1 MLDEL
6 SPTLTDSVIRRSVGH
21 DAFRRGAAYASEGR
35 VTDIA
40 HSAAND
46 QFDAVVLGSQRRIY
60 QTVAAYDGAA
70 ARWWGECSCPVGVDC
85 KHVAAVLITARQA
98 LAARREPA
106 RAPEWELVLGELV
119 QAPSSGSGTGTPL
132 GLQFDVEDA
141 GDRRAAASQ
150 VSVRLRP
157 VVRGAKGRW
166 IRTGMSWRT
175 LQYDYTGQR
184 NRAHAAALLA
194 LYQAH
199 QAADDGPG
207 FYGYGYGDAPVRLEQ
222 FGPALWPAL
231 QQVVDEGVTL
241 VTTRGGPVRVAG
253 EPVSLAV
260 DLRRDGDVDLRRDG
274 DADLRIEPVV
284 DLGSGGCLPAG
295 AVRLLGHPPHGVL
308 LPSGE
313 PALPPDL
320 VPERGLLLVPVQ
332 PVPRRVEKL
341 LTAGSLRVPA
351 ADRARFLTGF
361 YPALRR
367 ALPVRSPDG
376 SVELPEVLPPQLC
389 LHVEHAPGHR
399 ARLTWSVQYRTGEDV
414 RRLPLAAADGA
425 APDAGRDAAAE
436 ARLLGELPRPP
447 ERLSGLW
454 HDGPERRP
462 VPAADLSG
470 MDTVVLTTELLPRLA
485 DAGVLVE
492 VTGEPPDYRQS
503 EADPVVQVSATD
515 GEDADWFDLG
525 VTVTVDGEDIP
536 FALLFGA
543 LAAGESHLVLPSG
556 TWFDVRRP
564 EFDRLRR
571 LIDEARALQDA
582 DRPGLRI
589 SRYQAGLWDE
599 LVELG
604 VVAEQSERWAR
615 DVRTLLEVD
624 DAPPPVAPAG
634 LAAQLRPYQLQGYQ
648 WLSVLWDAGLGGV
661 LADDMGLGKTLQ
673 TLALVCRAQEA
684 GELTAPVLVVAPTSV
699 VSNWAREAARFAPG
713 LRVRTIEAT
722 GRKLGV
728 PLAEAVEGA
737 DLVVTSYTL
746 LRLGGDDYRA
756 LPWSGLVLDEAQFVK
771 NHQAKTY
778 AAARRLPARF
788 RLAITGTPVENDL
801 MDLWSM
807 LSIVAP
813 GLFPSPQ
820 RFTEHYRT
828 PIERGGDAEA
838 LAALR
843 RRIRPLMRRRTKEQ
857 VAAELPPKQ
866 EQVLEVVLNPKHRKV
881 YDTHLQRERRKVL
894 GLVDDLQRNRFTIF
908 RSLTLLRQLALD
920 ASLVDDAYAGIR
932 SSKADAFLEHLQEVV
947 AEGHRALVF
956 SSFTGFLGTVRR
968 QLEAA
973 GLPYAYLDGRTRD
986 RQRRIDEFRD
996 GRAPVFLISLKAGGF
1011 GLTLTEADYVFVLDP
1026 WWNPAVEAQA
1036 VDRTHRI
1043 GQDKTVM
1050 VYRLVAADTIEEK
1063 VVALQERKRDLSARV
1078 LDDGGALA
1086 GPLTAEDIRGLFA

>member
-1 MLDEL
+1 MAISLGRVLEEL
-6 SPTLTDSVIRRSVGH
+6 RPALTDAVIRRSVGH
-21 DAFRRGAAYASEGR
+21 EVFRRGAAYASEGR
-35 VTDIA
+35 VSDVA
-40 HSAAND
+40 CSPALD
-46 QFDAVVLGSQRRIY
+46 QFDAVVVGSGGQLY
-60 QTVAAYDGAA
+60 QTVAAYDPGS
-70 ARWWGECSCPVGVDC
+70 ARWWGECSCPVGADC
-85 KHVAAVLITARQA
+85 KHVAAVLVSVRDSLARRPTAAARIPDWETA
-98 LAARREPA
+98 LADLVHPA
-106 RAPEWELVLGELV
+106 TA
-119 QAPSSGSGTGTPL
+119 SGQPAGTPL
-132 GLQFDVEDA
+132 GLQFDVEGAPA
-141 GDRRAAASQ
+141 GRGSATSI
-150 VSVRLRP
+150 RLRP
-157 VVRGAKGRW
+157 VVPGAKGRW
-166 IRTGMSWRT
+166 IRTGVSWRE
-175 LQYDYTGQR
+175 LQYDYYSRRDPAQ
-184 NRAHAAALLA
+184 AAALRVLHR
-194 LYQAH
+194 AH
-199 QAADDGPG
+199 QAAGDHPA
-207 FYGYGYGDAPVRLEQ
+207 YYGYGDTQVRLEE

-231 QQVVDEGVTL
+231 QQAVDEGVTL

-253 EPVSLAV
+253 EPGSLA
-260 DLRRDGDVDLRRDG
+260 VDLRRDG

-284 DLGSGGCLPAG
+284 DLGAGVCLPAG
-295 AVRLLGHPPHGVL
+295 AVRLLGSPPHGAVL
-308 LPSGE
+308 LPGD
-313 PALPPDL
+313 PAPPPDL
-320 VPERGLLLVPVQ
+320 VPERGLLLVPLQ
-332 PVPRRVEKL
+332 PVPRRVERL

-367 ALPVRSPDG
+367 ALPVRSSDG
-376 SVELPEVLPPQLC
+376 SVELPEVAPPQLC
-389 LHVEHAPGHR
+389 LQVDHAGEHR
-399 ARLTWSVQYRTGEDV
+399 VRLAWSVRYRTGEEV
-414 RRLPLAAADGA
+414 RRLPLAGEDG
-425 APDAGRDAAAE
+425 APDAGRDVAAE
-436 ARLLGELPRPP
+436 ERLVRSLPLPADRLPR
-447 ERLSGLW
+447 LW
-454 HDGPERRP
+454 QDGPDRRLAP
-462 VPAADLSG
+462 TAELRG
-470 MDTVVLTTELLPRLA
+470 MDTVVLTTEVLPRLV

-492 VTGEPPDYRQS
+492 VTGEPAEYRHT
-503 EADPVVQVSATD
+503 EATPVVQVSATD
-515 GEDADWFDLG
+515 GDDADWFDLG
-525 VTVTVDGEDIP
+525 VTVSVDGEDIP
-536 FALLFGA
+536 FALLFAA
-543 LAAGESHLVLPSG
+543 LASGDSHLVLPSG

-582 DRPGLRI
+582 ERPGLRI
-589 SRYQAGLWDE
+589 SRYQAGLWEE

-624 DAPPPVAPAG
+624 DAAPPAAPTG

-673 TLALVCRAQEA
+673 ALALVCRAKEA

-713 LRVRTIEAT
+713 LAVRTIEAT
-722 GRKLGV
+722 GRRLGV

-746 LRLGGDDYRA
+746 LRLGEDDYRA

-788 RLAITGTPVENDL
+788 KLAITGTPVENDL
-801 MDLWSM
+801 MDLWSV

-828 PIERGGDAEA
+828 PIERGGDADV

-843 RRIRPLMRRRTKEQ
+843 RRIRPLVRRRTKEQ

-866 EQVLEVVLNPKHRKV
+866 EQVLEVVLNPRHRKV
-881 YDTHLQRERRKVL
+881 YDTHLQRERRRVL
-894 GLVDDLQRNRFTIF
+894 GLVDDLQKNRFTIF
-908 RSLTLLRQLALD
+908 KSLTLLRQLALD
-920 ASLVDDAYAGIR
+920 ASLVDEAHAGVR

-956 SSFTGFLGTVRR
+956 SSFTGFLGTVRAR
-968 QLEAA
+968 LEGH

-986 RQRRIDEFRD
+986 RQRRIDEFRS

-1011 GLTLTEADYVFVLDP
+1011 GLNLTEADYVFVLDP
-1026 WWNPAVEAQA
+1026 WWNPAAEAQA
-1036 VDRTHRI
+1036 VDRAHRI

-1050 VYRLVAADTIEEK
+1050 VYRLVAAGTIEEK
-1063 VVALQERKRDLSARV
+1063 VMALQQRKRDLFARV
-1078 LDDGGALA
+1078 LDDDGGALSGA
-1086 GPLTAEDIRGLFA
+1086 LTADDIRGLLA

>member
-1 MLDEL
+1 MLDQL
-6 SPTLTDSVIRRSVGH
+6 RPALTDSVIRRSVGH
-21 DAFRRGAAYASEGR
+21 ETFRRGAAYASEGR
-35 VTDIA
+35 VSDVA
-40 HSAAND
+40 WSPALGE
-46 QFDAVVLGSQRRIY
+46 FDATVIGSGGRRY
-60 QTVAAYDGAA
+60 RTVAAYDAGS
-70 ARWWGECSCPVGVDC
+70 ARWWGECSCPVGADC
-85 KHVAAVLITARQA
+85 KHVAAVLITGRNA
-98 LAARREPA
+98 LDGPPPTAAA
-106 RAPEWELVLGELV
+106 RAPEWETALADLVPST
-119 QAPSSGSGTGTPL
+119 APSAQRTGAPL
-132 GLQFDVEDA
+132 GLQFDVEPTRS
-141 GDRRAAASQ
+141 GGP
-150 VSVRLRP
+150 SVRLRP
-157 VVRGAKGRW
+157 VVPGAKGRW
-166 IRTGMSWRT
+166 IRTGVSWRS
-175 LQYDYTGQR
+175 LQYDYYTR
-184 NRAHAAALLA
+184 CDPAHAAALRA
-194 LYQAH
+194 LHRAH
-199 QAADDGPG
+199 QVTDDGPT
-207 FYGYGYGDAPVRLEQ
+207 YYGYGDAPVLLEE

-241 VTTRGGPVRVAG
+241 VTPSGGAVRVAG
-253 EPVSLAV
+253 EPATLA
-260 DLRRDGDVDLRRDG
+260 VDLRRDG

-284 DLGSGGCLPAG
+284 DLGSGVCLPAG
-295 AVRLLGHPPHGVL
+295 AVRLLGTPPHGAVL
-308 LPSGE
+308 LPGD
-313 PALPPDL
+313 PVLPPDL

-332 PVPRRVEKL
+332 PVPRRAGKL

-361 YPALRR
+361 YPALHR
-367 ALPVRSPDG
+367 ALPVRSSDG
-376 SVELPEVLPPQLC
+376 SVELPEVLPPQLH
-389 LHVEHAPGHR
+389 LQVEHTGNHR
-399 ARLTWSVQYRTGEDV
+399 ARLSWSVRYRTGADV
-414 RRLPLAAADGA
+414 RHVPLAAEAAD
-425 APDAGRDAAAE
+425 PGRDVAAE
-436 ARLLGELPRPP
+436 ERLVRSLPLPADRLPR
-447 ERLSGLW
+447 LW
-454 HDGPERRP
+454 QDGPDRRLAP
-462 VPAADLSG
+462 TAVLSG
-470 MDTVVLTTELLPRLA
+470 MDTVVLTTEVLPRLA

-492 VTGEPPDYRQS
+492 VTGEPADYRHTD
-503 EADPVVQVSATD
+503 AAPVVQVSATD
-515 GEDADWFDLG
+515 GPDADWFDLG

-536 FALLFGA
+536 FALLFTA
-543 LAAGESHLVLPSG
+543 LAAGDPHLVLPSG
-556 TWFDVRRP
+556 TWFDIRRP
-564 EFDRLRR
+564 VFDRLRR

-582 DRPGLRI
+582 ERPGLRI

-615 DVRTLLEVD
+615 DVRALLDVD
-624 DAPPPVAPAG
+624 AAEPPAPPAG

-673 TLALVCRAQEA
+673 TLALVCRAQEV

-699 VSNWAREAARFAPG
+699 VSNWAREAERFAPG
-713 LRVRTIEAT
+713 LVVRTIEAT
-722 GRKLGV
+722 GRKLGM
-728 PLAEAVEGA
+728 PLAEAVDGA

-746 LRLGGDDYRA
+746 LRLGEDDYRA

-771 NHQAKTY
+771 NHAAKTY
-778 AAARRLPARF
+778 AAARRLPTRF
-788 RLAITGTPVENDL
+788 KLAITGTPVENNL

-828 PIERGGDAEA
+828 PIEKAGDADV

-843 RRIRPLMRRRTKEQ
+843 RRIRPLVRRRTKEQ

-866 EQVLEVVLNPKHRKV
+866 EQVLEVVLNPRHRKV

-920 ASLVDDAYAGIR
+920 AALVDEVYAGIR

-956 SSFTGFLGTVRR
+956 SSFTGFLGTVRAR
-968 QLEAA
+968 LDAH

-986 RQRRIDEFRD
+986 RQRRLDEFRS

-1011 GLTLTEADYVFVLDP
+1011 GLNLTEADYVFVLDP

-1036 VDRTHRI
+1036 VDRAHRI

-1050 VYRLVAADTIEEK
+1050 VYRLVAAGTIEEK
-1063 VVALQERKRDLSARV
+1063 VMALQERKRDLFARV

-1086 GPLTAEDIRGLFA
+1086 GPLTAEDIRGLLT

>member
-1 MLDEL
+1 MLEEL
-6 SPTLTDSVIRRSVGH
+6 RPRLTDSVIRRSVSSG
-21 DAFRRGAAYASEGR
+21 AFQRGAVYASEGR
-35 VTDIA
+35 VA
-40 HSAAND
+40 ELSYSGELGE
-46 QFDAVVLGSQRRIY
+46 FDATVVGSGGRWY
-60 QTVAAYDGAA
+60 ETVVAFHAVG
-70 ARWWGECSCPVGVDC
+70 ARWWGECSCPVGADC
-85 KHVAAVLITARQA
+85 KHVAAVLIAGRDWLDGSPTPDAENGPDWETA
-98 LAARREPA
+98 LA
-106 RAPEWELVLGELV
+106 ELVRPT
-119 QAPSSGSGTGTPL
+119 APSGQRAGTPL
-132 GLQFDVEDA
+132 GLQFDVE
-141 GDRRAAASQ
+141 AAPAAVSRT
-150 VSVRLRP
+150 SVRLRP
-157 VVRGAKGRW
+157 VVPGAKGRW
-166 IRTGMSWRT
+166 NRTGVSWRV
-175 LQYDYTGQR
+175 LQYDYYAQR
-184 NRAHAAALLA
+184 DPAHAAALRA
-194 LYQAH
+194 LYRAH
-199 QAADDGPG
+199 RAADDDRPG
-207 FYGYGYGDAPVRLEQ
+207 YYGYGYGDEPVRLEE

-241 VTTRGGPVRVAG
+241 VTARGGPVRVAG
-253 EPVSLAV
+253 TSASLAV
-260 DLRRDGDVDLRRDG
+260 DLRGN
-274 DADLRIEPVV
+274 ADLRIEPVV
-284 DLGSGGCLPAG
+284 DLGSGVCLAAQ
-295 AVRLLGHPPHGVL
+295 AVRLLGNPPHGAVL
-308 LPSGE
+308 LSGD
-313 PALPPDL
+313 PGLPPDL

-332 PVPRRVEKL
+332 PVPRRAAKL
-341 LTAGSLRVPA
+341 LAAGSLRVPA
-351 ADRARFLTGF
+351 TDRGRFLSGF
-361 YPALRR
+361 YPALHR
-367 ALPVRSPDG
+367 ALPVRSSDG

-389 LHVEHAPGHR
+389 LQVDHTGSHR
-399 ARLTWSVQYRTGEDV
+399 VRLTWSVQYRTGEEV
-414 RRLPLAAADGA
+414 RRLPLEGA
-425 APDAGRDAAAE
+425 APDPGRDVAAE
-436 ARLLGELPRPP
+436 
-447 ERLSGLW
+447 ERLVRSLPLPTDRLPGLW
-454 HDGPERRP
+454 LEGPERRP
-462 VPAADLSG
+462 APTAELAG
-470 MDTVVLTTELLPRLA
+470 MDTVVLTTEVLPRLA

-492 VTGEPPDYRQS
+492 VTGEPADYRHT
-503 EADPVVQVSATD
+503 EAAPVVHVSATD
-515 GEDADWFDLG
+515 GPDADWFDLG

-536 FALLFGA
+536 FTMLFTA
-543 LAAGESHLVLPSG
+543 LADGDSHLVLPSG
-556 TWFDVRRP
+556 TWFDIRRP
-564 EFDRLRR
+564 EFDRLRS

-582 DRPGLRI
+582 ERPGLRI

-615 DVRTLLEVD
+615 DVRALLDVD
-624 DAPPPVAPAG
+624 DTPPPAPPAG

-661 LADDMGLGKTLQ
+661 LADDMGLGKTVQ
-673 TLALVCRAQEA
+673 ALALVCRAKEA

-699 VSNWAREAARFAPG
+699 VSNWVREAARFAPG
-713 LRVRTIEAT
+713 LVVRTIEAT
-722 GRKLGV
+722 GRKLGMS
-728 PLAEAVEGA
+728 LAEMVDGA

-746 LRLGGDDYRA
+746 LRLGEADYRE

-788 RLAITGTPVENDL
+788 KLAITGTPVENNL

-828 PIERGGDAEA
+828 PIERGSDPQV
-838 LAALR
+838 LDALR

-920 ASLVDDAYAGIR
+920 ASLVDEAHAGIR

-956 SSFTGFLGTVRR
+956 SSFTGFLGTVRA
-968 QLEAA
+968 QLDAV
-973 GLPYAYLDGRTRD
+973 GLPYEYLDGSTRD
-986 RQRRIDEFRD
+986 RQRVIDGFRS

-1011 GLTLTEADYVFVLDP
+1011 GLNLTEADYVFVLDP

-1050 VYRLVAADTIEEK
+1050 VYRLVAAGTIEEK
-1063 VVALQERKRDLSARV
+1063 VMALQERKRDLFARV
-1078 LDDGGALA
+1078 MDDDGAPA
-1086 GPLTAEDIRGLFA
+1086 GPLTADDIRGLFT